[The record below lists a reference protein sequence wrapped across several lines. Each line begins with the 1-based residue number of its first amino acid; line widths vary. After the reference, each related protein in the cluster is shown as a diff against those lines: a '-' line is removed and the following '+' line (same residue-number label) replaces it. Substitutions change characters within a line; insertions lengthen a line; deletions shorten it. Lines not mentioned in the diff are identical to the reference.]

1 MDTTIV
7 VAKYNEDIKWT
18 KMLKGD
24 FNLIVYDK
32 DPRQTHE
39 SGQSQDSGHEHVCLP
54 NIGREAHT
62 YLHHIV
68 SNWDNLA
75 EHTIFLQGWPFDH
88 FVKMEHIQK
97 AIDDKV
103 DQVSQIGTMSYL
115 YCDRFGHPDYPNKPI
130 GEYFTK
136 ILKREPP
143 ELIYFTLHGAQF
155 IVNKKCIKNKSL
167 DFWKDLLKMSETIE
181 DFPWIIERLWL
192 YIFMKEEEST

>member
-1 MDTTIV
+1 MDVV

-18 KMLKGD
+18 TMLKGD

-32 DPRQTHE
+32 
-39 SGQSQDSGHEHVCLP
+39 GQGHLVPGQEKAIGQPLP
-54 NIGREAHT
+54 NVGREAHT

-88 FVKMEHIQK
+88 SLKLQDIQRF
-97 AIDDKV
+97 IDGDVTPKEG
-103 DQVSQIGTMSYL
+103 VSQIGNARYL
-115 YCDRFGHPDYPNKPI
+115 YCDKFGHPDYPNKPI

-136 ILKREPP
+136 ILGKDPP
-143 ELIYFTLHGAQF
+143 EIIFFTLHGAQF